1 MNYENYRLETKNRSF
16 LVIRLFMVLVLVK
29 LPKGEM
35 FISTNELHLSLVI
48 ESLFDNTNKF
58 TDSGSITLKMRL
70 DKAQSKLRIEV
81 TDTGCGIPP
90 EKREEI
96 FLCFIKLDE
105 FAQGNGLGLYLSR
118 LIIKRLSGNI
128 FVDSSYTE
136 GTRMVICLSV

>member
-48 ESLFDNTNKF
+48 ENLLDNANKF

-90 EKREEI
+90 EEREEI
-96 FLCFIKLDE
+96 FLC
-105 FAQGNGLGLYLSR
+105 
-118 LIIKRLSGNI
+118 
-128 FVDSSYTE
+128 
-136 GTRMVICLSV
+136 LSV

>member
-1 MNYENYRLETKNRSF
+1 MDKVERWSRVGIIYHLE
-16 LVIRLFMVLVLVK
+16 
-29 LPKGEM
+29 LPEGEI
-35 FISTNELHLSLVI
+35 FVSTNELYLSLVI
-48 ESLFDNTNKF
+48 ENLLDNANKF

-81 TDTGCGIPP
+81 TDTGCGSPP

-105 FAQGNGLGLYLSR
+105 FTQGNGLGLYLSR

>member
-1 MNYENYRLETKNRSF
+1 MDKVERWSRVGIIYHLE
-16 LVIRLFMVLVLVK
+16 
-29 LPKGEM
+29 LPEGEI
-35 FISTNELHLSLVI
+35 FVSTNELYLSLVI
-48 ESLFDNTNKF
+48 ENLLDNANKF

-70 DKAQSKLRIEV
+70 DKAQSKLRI
-81 TDTGCGIPP
+81 

>member
-1 MNYENYRLETKNRSF
+1 M
-16 LVIRLFMVLVLVK
+16 
-29 LPKGEM
+29 
-35 FISTNELHLSLVI
+35 
-48 ESLFDNTNKF
+48 
-58 TDSGSITLKMRL
+58 
-70 DKAQSKLRIEV
+70 EV

-105 FAQGNGLGLYLSR
+105 FTQGNGLGLYLSR

>member
-1 MNYENYRLETKNRSF
+1 MDKVERWSRVGIIYHLE
-16 LVIRLFMVLVLVK
+16 
-29 LPKGEM
+29 LPEGEI
-35 FISTNELHLSLVI
+35 FVSTNELYLSLVI
-48 ESLFDNTNKF
+48 ENLLDNANKF

-90 EKREEI
+90 
-96 FLCFIKLDE
+96 
-105 FAQGNGLGLYLSR
+105 AQGNGLGLYLSR

>member
-1 MNYENYRLETKNRSF
+1 MDKVERWSRVGIIYHLE
-16 LVIRLFMVLVLVK
+16 
-29 LPKGEM
+29 LPEGEI
-35 FISTNELHLSLVI
+35 FVSTNELYLSLGI
-48 ESLFDNTNKF
+48 ENLLDNANKF

-81 TDTGCGIPP
+81 TDTCCGIPP

-96 FLCFIKLDE
+96 FLCCIKLDE

-128 FVDSSYTE
+128 FAVSYTHLDVYK
-136 GTRMVICLSV
+136 RQN

>member
-1 MNYENYRLETKNRSF
+1 MDKVERWSRVGIIYHLE
-16 LVIRLFMVLVLVK
+16 
-29 LPKGEM
+29 LPEGEI
-35 FISTNELHLSLVI
+35 FVSTNELYLSLVI
-48 ESLFDNTNKF
+48 ENLLDNANKF

-70 DKAQSKLRIEV
+70 GKAQSKLRIEV